1 MNSCLVLAALAL
13 SPAFCSA
20 AAKPQSPSTPSGAVT
35 VQADPAAKLADA
47 PLAATR
53 AELLRLAFEA
63 ASAMPVNPHIKS
75 RSKSQE
81 LAVTTCVE
89 LSQAKTAF
97 AFSERI
103 ENWRRGAAFAELALH
118 CVRNGGDAAVTDRL
132 IDLAYAEA
140 EAPAEELGQDWR
152 RDRIRS
158 KIAQALMLRGEVETA
173 AIFKAGLEDAEAGK
187 LAAFEAGLMPDER
200 FDGFLSVLEHG
211 VAAGNFDMTLYA
223 MSAVREMY
231 RRFYSDAERRATLE
245 SKLEVLWVKS
255 PIALRAETLLSFAQ
269 TAADNADKSNGVA
282 LLERAAKI
290 VDGANWTAQEFAGV
304 MGATAR
310 CQKTLGQ
317 ADAARASLRRAED
330 KFAAERESIWN
341 FERAAVL
348 RPIALAQA
356 AIGDSA
362 AALAT
367 FRRAFDDGAEN
378 PNGRPR
384 AEDLTATCCAL
395 AQSGLEPGEELM
407 KRVREIRAGLK
418 APW

>member
-1 MNSCLVLAALAL
+1 MNSCIVLVALAL
-13 SPAFCSA
+13 SPALTVSA
-20 AAKPQSPSTPSGAVT
+20 STSQSQPTAPGAVT
-35 VQADPAAKLADA
+35 VQADPTAQLADA
-47 PLAATR
+47 PLGAAR
-53 AELLRLAFEA
+53 AELLRMAFDA
-63 ASAMPVNPHIKS
+63 ASAMPVDPHIKS

-89 LSQAKTAF
+89 LDQCKTAF
-97 AFSERI
+97 AFGERI
-103 ENWRRGAAFAELALH
+103 ENWRRGVAFSELALH
-118 CVRNGGDAAVTDRL
+118 CVRNQRAPEMVDRL
-132 IDLAYAEA
+132 IDLAYTEA
-140 EAPAEELGQDWR
+140 EAPEEELGQSWR

-173 AIFKAGLEDAEAGK
+173 AIFKVGLADAEAGK

-200 FDGFLSVLEHG
+200 FEGFLSVLEHG
-211 VAAGNFDMTLYA
+211 VAAGNFDMTIYA
-223 MSAVREMY
+223 MTAAREMY
-231 RRFYSDAERRATLE
+231 RRFYSSPERRAVLE
-245 SKLEVLWVKS
+245 RKLEVLWVKS

-269 TAADNADKSNGVA
+269 TAAENADKDNGVV
-282 LLERAAKI
+282 LLERATKLI
-290 VDGANWTAQEFAGV
+290 DGANWSAQQFAEV

-317 ADAARASLRRAED
+317 LEAARASLRRAED

-348 RPIALAQA
+348 RPIAQAQA

-362 AALAT
+362 GALAT

>member
-1 MNSCLVLAALAL
+1 
-13 SPAFCSA
+13 
-20 AAKPQSPSTPSGAVT
+20 
-35 VQADPAAKLADA
+35 
-47 PLAATR
+47 
-53 AELLRLAFEA
+53 
-63 ASAMPVNPHIKS
+63 
-75 RSKSQE
+75 
-81 LAVTTCVE
+81 
-89 LSQAKTAF
+89 
-97 AFSERI
+97 
-103 ENWRRGAAFAELALH
+103 
-118 CVRNGGDAAVTDRL
+118 
-132 IDLAYAEA
+132 
-140 EAPAEELGQDWR
+140 
-152 RDRIRS
+152 
-158 KIAQALMLRGEVETA
+158 
-173 AIFKAGLEDAEAGK
+173 
-187 LAAFEAGLMPDER
+187 
-200 FDGFLSVLEHG
+200 
-211 VAAGNFDMTLYA
+211 
-223 MSAVREMY
+223 
-231 RRFYSDAERRATLE
+231 
-245 SKLEVLWVKS
+245 
-255 PIALRAETLLSFAQ
+255 LRAETLLSFAQ
-269 TAADNADKSNGVA
+269 TAADNADKDNGLA
-282 LLERAAKI
+282 LLERAAKLI
-290 VDGANWTAQEFAGV
+290 DGANWTAQQFAEV

>member
-1 MNSCLVLAALAL
+1 MNPRLVLAALVL
-13 SPAFCSA
+13 SPVFCPA
-20 AAKPQSPSTPSGAVT
+20 DAKSQSPSTPAGAVT
-35 VQADPAAKLADA
+35 VQANPAAQLSDA
-47 PLAATR
+47 PLSAVR

-63 ASAMPVNPHIKS
+63 ASAMPVDPHIKS

-89 LSQAKTAF
+89 LKQAKTAF

-118 CVRNGGDAAVTDRL
+118 CVRNGGEAAVTDKL
-132 IDLAYAEA
+132 IDLAYAES
-140 EAPAEELGQDWR
+140 EAPAEEIGQDWR

-211 VAAGNFDMTLYA
+211 VAAGNFDMTIYA
-223 MSAVREMY
+223 MTAVREMY
-231 RRFYSDAERRATLE
+231 RRFYSDAERRAVLE
-245 SKLEVLWVKS
+245 RKLEVLWAKS
-255 PIALRAETLLSFAQ
+255 PLAQRVETLVSFAQ
-269 TAADNADKSNGVA
+269 TAADNGDRENGVA
-282 LLERAAKI
+282 LLGRASTM
-290 VDGANWTAQEFAGV
+290 VDGAQWAPQQFSEA
-304 MGATAR
+304 MGAMAR
-310 CQKTLGQ
+310 CQKSLGQ
-317 ADAARASLRRAED
+317 VEAARASLRRAEA

-348 RPIALAQA
+348 RPIASAQA
-356 AIGDSA
+356 AIGDSD

-384 AEDLTATCCAL
+384 AEDFTATCCAL
-395 AQSGLEPGEELM
+395 AQSGLEPGDELM